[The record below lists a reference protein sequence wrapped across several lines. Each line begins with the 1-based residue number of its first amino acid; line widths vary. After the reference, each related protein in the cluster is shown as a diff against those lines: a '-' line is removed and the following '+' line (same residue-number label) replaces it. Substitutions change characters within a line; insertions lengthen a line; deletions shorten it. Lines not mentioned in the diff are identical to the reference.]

1 MKKFIFLT
9 FIVSYLFGNYVI
21 NDISNKDL
29 SVLNSFNI
37 NSDFI
42 NDQKTQKLYKD
53 YLKYK
58 KRYLLNVLENGY
70 SYIPLIRKEIKKANF
85 PENLVFVAMAES
97 HFSSKAKSDK
107 KAIGLWQFMPQTAKR
122 LHLKMDIYVDERR
135 DPIKSTI
142 AAIDYLSYLKQ
153 QLGKWYLAIMAY
165 NCGEARIIEAITR
178 AKLDKYC
185 KHSKCM
191 KNKNIRE
198 YRHIIALYQKRRVKY
213 SKLWKVYKKVNK
225 LYPKQ
230 LTLNDLIK
238 VQPKIERQYL
248 PKETRGYIRKI
259 IAMSFLLNSN
269 DFIKYQNHYLLN
281 SGNTSNLVKVN
292 VPGGT
297 SLGYVSKILHV
308 NYKFLRLH
316 NMHLK
321 YGFTPPKEDSYIYI
335 PYNKLAQFRMVF
347 NSKNISKKIV
357 YRVQKG
363 DTLRGIGKKFSL
375 NYKIIKDFNH
385 LHSNLLSI
393 NQKLVIPIKH
403 HLKIPKNI
411 KYRVKS
417 GDSLAR
423 IAKKFHTTPT
433 KIKRKNH
440 LKNDIIYQKQTL
452 IIPTYT
458 YLD

>member
-1 MKKFIFLT
+1 MKQFIFLIF
-9 FIVSYLFGNYVI
+9 FITTLFGSYTI

-37 NSDFI
+37 EANFI
-42 NDQKTQKLYKD
+42 NDKKTQLLYKD

-97 HFSSKAKSDK
+97 HFSAEAKSDK

-122 LHLKMDIYVDERR
+122 LHLKMDTYVDERR

-142 AAIDYLSYLKQ
+142 AAIEYLNYLKK

-185 KHSKCM
+185 LTHNCKKD
-191 KNKNIRE
+191 KQIQK
-198 YRHIIALYQKRRVKY
+198 YRHIIALYQVKRAKY
-213 SKLWKVYKKVNK
+213 AKLYYVYKKVNK

-238 VQPKIERQYL
+238 VQKKVDRQYL

-308 NYKFLRLH
+308 SYKFLRLH

-335 PYNKLAQFRMVF
+335 PYNKLAKFRMVF
-347 NSKNISKKIV
+347 NSKNISKKII
-357 YRVQKG
+357 YKVQKG
-363 DTLRGIGKKFSL
+363 DTLRGIGKKFGLS
-375 NYKIIKDFNH
+375 YKIIKDFNH

-393 NQKLVIPIKH
+393 NQKLIIPIKH
-403 HLKIPKNI
+403 HLKIPKI
-411 KYRVKS
+411 VKYKVRS
-417 GDSLAR
+417 GDNLAK
-423 IAKKFHTTPT
+423 IAKKFHTTTT

-440 LKNDIIYQKQTL
+440 LKTDIIYQKQTL

-458 YLD
+458 YID